1 LVYSTLTWSLASA
14 DVLNGA
20 LIMFFFGLGT
30 LPALLSVSLGT
41 FSVKSLLT
49 QPVFRKLAAILVI
62 SYGIYSI
69 LIAYS

>member
-1 LVYSTLTWSLASA
+1 
-14 DVLNGA
+14 
-20 LIMFFFGLGT
+20 
-30 LPALLSVSLGT
+30 
-41 FSVKSLLT
+41 VKSLLT